1 MKKFNFRLE
10 PLLNYRKYLERVAQ
24 QHTAK
29 AHMDVKNCE
38 NQILNLKQVWT
49 NNTDE
54 VENIVENGVS
64 AKEFKRYHDYL
75 NSVEAGIA
83 QEEVRKLQLEK
94 VLKEKLQEL
103 KKKSVDKK
111 AMELYREKLKEAY
124 TQELLKNEQKELDEI
139 SSLKIAR
146 ELNNETHQ

>member
-10 PLLNYRKYLERVAQ
+10 PLLNYRKYLERIAQ

-49 NNTDE
+49 DNTNE
-54 VENIVENGVS
+54 VENIVEKGVS

-75 NSVEAGIA
+75 NSVESGIA
-83 QEEVRKLQLEK
+83 QEESRKLQLKK
-94 VLKEKLQEL
+94 VLKEKLFEL

-111 AMELYREKLKEAY
+111 AMALYREKLKAVY